1 MSIPAILRVMSSF
14 RPGSGRTRDSSNT
27 HRYALIPLFERETS
41 QRLVQHTRPGSNSVA
56 ASTSPERLRPLP
68 SPAMTIVLH
77 SNPFSSPLVARR
89 AMGTPLPSRLGQ
101 QLAEPRP
108 EEAVIRRFHTDSS
121 ASGFSTMGPEILTGS
136 HH

>member
-1 MSIPAILRVMSSF
+1 MSIPAILRVMSSL
-14 RPGSGRTRDSSNT
+14 RRGSGRTRDSSNT
-27 HRYALIPLFERETS
+27 HRYALIPSLFGRETS

-89 AMGTPLPSRLGQ
+89 AMGTPLQSRLSLRYAGLDR
-101 QLAEPRP
+101 LANAFPKLSL
-108 EEAVIRRFHTDSS
+108 RRAQH
-121 ASGFSTMGPEILTGS
+121 PL
-136 HH
+136 

>member
-27 HRYALIPLFERETS
+27 HRYALIPSLFGRETS
-41 QRLVQHTRPGSNSVA
+41 QRLVHHTRPGSNSVA

-77 SNPFSSPLVARR
+77 SHPFSSPLVARR
-89 AMGTPLPSRLGQ
+89 AMGTPLLSRLHSQ
-101 QLAEPRP
+101 RLPQP
-108 EEAVIRRFHTDSS
+108 EE
-121 ASGFSTMGPEILTGS
+121 
-136 HH
+136 HHGRD

>member
-27 HRYALIPLFERETS
+27 HRYALIPSLFGRETS
-41 QRLVQHTRPGSNSVA
+41 QRLVHHTRPGSNSVA

-77 SNPFSSPLVARR
+77 SHPFSSPLVAAGPWALRHRRGSEILILSRDGGGAVVNCYAGHDTSVRLCGPPFARR
-89 AMGTPLPSRLGQ
+89 A
-101 QLAEPRP
+101 
-108 EEAVIRRFHTDSS
+108 
-121 ASGFSTMGPEILTGS
+121 
-136 HH
+136 